1 MSAIIEKTEKY
12 VSDLLNEKLTENHL
26 FHNLQHTIEMVEAAE
41 EIAGHSDVSKEDL
54 EILLIAAWF
63 HDTGHTQTYDGHEE
77 ASCRIASD
85 FLKKESYPEE
95 KINQII
101 QLILTTKRDKEP
113 ENKLEAILRDADI
126 SHIGKKGSLK
136 KGRRLREE
144 WRLILNKEF
153 TNEEWFELDK
163 SFYLNTKFYTQ
174 YTKETYDEM
183 RLKNLNKLENK
194 MKKIVNPMK

>member
-101 QLILTTKRDKEP
+101 QLILTTKRD
-113 ENKLEAILRDADI
+113 
-126 SHIGKKGSLK
+126 
-136 KGRRLREE
+136 
-144 WRLILNKEF
+144 
-153 TNEEWFELDK
+153 NEYVTAFIDVLM
-163 SFYLNTKFYTQ
+163 F
-174 YTKETYDEM
+174 
-183 RLKNLNKLENK
+183 
-194 MKKIVNPMK
+194 